1 MTMMKTAQI
10 NRYAILLVGVI
21 TFPLFCVAQL
31 NVYAGAQN
39 DNHCKLFYLVNPTDH
54 FFYIAGLGPND
65 LANCQTFAIKST
77 SPASPIEINIS
88 NDYHEYALL
97 LPRDTI
103 TYRILIPE
111 GNETRKKLLIL
122 SARKSSGVIPTN
134 EAKKR
139 NRQIGRLPETLVRI
153 PVIE

>member
-88 NDYHEYALL
+88 NDYRHWLHTISVIKPLATRLAYPKSSLL
-97 LPRDTI
+97 LKNRD
-103 TYRILIPE
+103 
-111 GNETRKKLLIL
+111 
-122 SARKSSGVIPTN
+122 
-134 EAKKR
+134 
-139 NRQIGRLPETLVRI
+139 
-153 PVIE
+153 